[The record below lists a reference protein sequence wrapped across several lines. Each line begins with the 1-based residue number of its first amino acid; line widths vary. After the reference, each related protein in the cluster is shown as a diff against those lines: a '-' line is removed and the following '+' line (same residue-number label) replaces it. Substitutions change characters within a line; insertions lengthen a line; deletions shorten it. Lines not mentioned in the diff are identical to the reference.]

1 MKEKDEEI
9 AKLKQGM
16 KTLLGNFK
24 QHNESILILTDII
37 KDLGQQG
44 QKERK
49 LDREVE
55 LETDPELKDIKFDK
69 MLTASRETIR
79 KNLN

>member
-1 MKEKDEEI
+1 M
-9 AKLKQGM
+9 
-16 KTLLGNFK
+16 NFK

-55 LETDPELKDIKFDK
+55 LETDPQVKDQKFDK
-69 MLTASRETIR
+69 NANYKTS
-79 KNLN
+79 NY